1 MAKDKLKINLVVGQ
15 EQNQKNIFIFLQTL
29 NNISFIL
36 QDLNKCSFEHKTNFL
51 FVIDNKGTYNEIK
64 TILSNNPKLNNDKI
78 LFIVHK
84 SLNLSGLFNFN
95 FIEVPEE
102 INKIEKQIYD
112 FFYDGNLSY
121 KNLHLKSN
129 DVLVSTP
136 TNNEIILTE
145 IESKILR
152 LLFDNNAI
160 SKVKMS
166 FLALGQNKEVESKS
180 LESHLSRLRKKI
192 SSINNDVR
200 IISDKGKIVKIL

>member
-1 MAKDKLKINLVVGQ
+1 MAKDKLKISLVVAK

-29 NNISFIL
+29 NNISFVL
-36 QDLNKCSFEHKTNFL
+36 QDLDKCSFEHKTNFL

-84 SLNLSGLFNFN
+84 SLNLNSIFN

>member
-1 MAKDKLKINLVVGQ
+1 MAKDKLKISLVVAK

-29 NNISFIL
+29 NNISFVL
-36 QDLNKCSFEHKTNFL
+36 QDLDKCSFEHKTNFL

-84 SLNLSGLFNFN
+84 SLNLSNIFNFN

-129 DVLVSTP
+129 DVLVSTS

>member
-1 MAKDKLKINLVVGQ
+1 MAKDKLKINLVVGK

-29 NNISFIL
+29 NNIFFIL
-36 QDLNKCSFEHKTNFL
+36 QDLDKCSFEHKTNFL

-84 SLNLSGLFNFN
+84 SLNLNSIFN

-129 DVLVSTP
+129 DVLVSTS

-192 SSINNDVR
+192 NSINNDVR